1 MAAQMPI
8 AMIAFVIAS
17 GLFIV
22 ALVVI
27 MHRRHRYQPNLI
39 GVLVGAL
46 LCFILFETFP
56 ALM

>member
-22 ALVVI
+22 ALVIV
-27 MHRRHRYQPNLI
+27 MHRRHRYQPNLPRTHVTG
-39 GVLVGAL
+39 GVVRIVPINASIVG
-46 LCFILFETFP
+46 
-56 ALM
+56 